1 MKNLAGLAL
10 FCAGAFVAGCAS
22 TAYMDPNDAP
32 QNVHWRFNRYDFQ
45 LCSVA
50 MTEDLLSDTQL
61 AGRLRQQFPDR
72 RPVLEMAHVENATFQ
87 HGIDLSIMTD
97 TIRMRLQKSGL
108 FDIVDHGRLDA
119 KMSRRIVAEVNQG
132 LVRPLALESFGQQ
145 RSSDYYLVGRL
156 IEDNSGYG
164 DGRVREVYYK
174 LSLQLY
180 NRWTGVF
187 DWIGEKELL
196 KARVKGVFGW

>member
-1 MKNLAGLAL
+1 MKNLAGLAV
-10 FCAGAFVAGCAS
+10 FCVCAFVAGCAS
-22 TAYMDPNDAP
+22 TAYRDPNDAP
-32 QNVHWRFNRYDFQ
+32 QNVHWRFSRYDFQ

-50 MTEDLLSDTQL
+50 MTEDLLSDAQL
-61 AGRLRQQFPDR
+61 AGRLRRQFPDR
-72 RPVLEMAHVENATFQ
+72 RPVLEMAHVENATLQ

-97 TIRMRLQKSGL
+97 TIRMRIQKAGL

-119 KMSRRIVAEVNQG
+119 KMSRRIIAEVNQG
-132 LVRPLALESFGQQ
+132 LVQPQALEPFGQQ

-156 IEDNSGYG
+156 IEDNPGYG

-180 NRWTGVF
+180 NRRTGVF
-187 DWIGEKELL
+187 DWMGEKELL

>member
-10 FCAGAFVAGCAS
+10 FCACAFVAGCAS

-97 TIRMRLQKSGL
+97 TIRMRL
-108 FDIVDHGRLDA
+108 
-119 KMSRRIVAEVNQG
+119 G
-132 LVRPLALESFGQQ
+132 LVAARPKGSY
-145 RSSDYYLVGRL
+145 RSNAPSHGLPIQTAG
-156 IEDNSGYG
+156 
-164 DGRVREVYYK
+164 
-174 LSLQLY
+174 
-180 NRWTGVF
+180 GVTPRS
-187 DWIGEKELL
+187 
-196 KARVKGVFGW
+196 AATVAPTS